1 MTDADFA
8 FAAKLLRDRTA
19 IVLEPDK
26 EYLLVSRL
34 TPVAE
39 RHGLATADQFIAK
52 LRTSDPA
59 CIGDFI
65 EAMVTTET
73 LFFRDTTPFD
83 TLRTAALPALVAAR
97 SATRRLNIWCAAS
110 SSGQEPYSIALTLA
124 RHFPELNGWDVRI
137 LATDISHD
145 MLARSVAGRY
155 SQTEVN
161 RGLPPDLLATYF
173 RPDGA
178 GWQLAE
184 DIRKRVEFRPLN
196 LALPLPALPRMDL
209 VFLRNVMIY
218 FDVETKK
225 KLLNQVAD
233 LLALDGLLVLGGAE
247 TPFNLVDRFARAD
260 DLSFGYYRVVR

>member
-8 FAAKLLRDRTA
+8 FAAKLLRDHTA

-39 RHGLATADQFIAK
+39 RHGLANADQFIAK
-52 LRTSDPA
+52 LRNGNLA
-59 CIGDFI
+59 CVSEMI

-73 LFFRDTTPFD
+73 LFFRDTTPFE
-83 TLRTAALPALVAAR
+83 TLRTAVFPALIAAR
-97 SATRRLNIWCAAS
+97 YTTRRINIWCAAS

-124 RHFPELNGWDVRI
+124 RHFPELNGWDIRI
-137 LATDISHD
+137 LATDISHE
-145 MLARSVAGRY
+145 MIARSVAGRY

-173 RPDGA
+173 RPDGS
-178 GWQLAE
+178 GWVLAE
-184 DIRKRVEFRPLN
+184 DIRKRVEFRTLN
-196 LALPLPALPRMDL
+196 LSQPWPLLPRMDL

-233 LLALDGLLVLGGAE
+233 LLAPDGLLVLGGAE
-247 TPFNLVDRFARAD
+247 TPFNLVDRFVRAD